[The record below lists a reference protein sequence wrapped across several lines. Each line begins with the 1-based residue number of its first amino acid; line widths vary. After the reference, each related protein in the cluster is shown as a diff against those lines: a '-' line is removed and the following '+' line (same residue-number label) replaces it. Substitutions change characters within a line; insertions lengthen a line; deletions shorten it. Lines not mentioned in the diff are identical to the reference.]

1 MKHLVGVDIGGT
13 KMYLCARDGKE
24 WIERRVSTGINCTK
38 EYLKEQLEDFLD
50 LLPFPIDAVGMAVPG
65 LVTSDHFC
73 ERSDVVPALSGV
85 DSVFFSDGKFPV
97 FYLNDVRCAAVE
109 EASHFPEDSVVA
121 VLMAGT
127 GIALS
132 VSDHGHLLHGAGG
145 FTGELG
151 HCYVST
157 PQGYRTIDKLG
168 GGAQILR
175 EAGCT
180 ATQLLEKLQN
190 GDPQAVSII
199 QKAGESFGMALAMV
213 ISLYNPDAI
222 VIGGGTT
229 GYPGYLEAAKRT
241 AQELS
246 LTPSFAQCTFYPP
259 HDPKRIVALGAMR
272 YAVQKLCKKEK

>member
-1 MKHLVGVDIGGT
+1 MKKIVGVDIGGT
-13 KMYLCARDGKE
+13 KMYLCAKNGEK
-24 WIERRVSTGINCTK
+24 WMERRVPTGIDCTG
-38 EYLKEQLEDFLD
+38 EYLREQLDRFLD
-50 LLPFPIDAVGMAVPG
+50 TLPFPIDAVGMAVPG
-65 LVTSDHFC
+65 LVTSEHFC

-85 DSVFFSDGKFPV
+85 DSAFFSQGRFPV

-132 VSDHGHLLHGAGG
+132 VSEHGHLLHGHAG
-145 FTGELG
+145 FSGELG

-157 PQGYRTIDKLG
+157 PDGYRRIDELG

-180 ATQLLEKLQN
+180 APQLLEQAQR
-190 GDPQAVSII
+190 GDIRALSII
-199 QKAGESFGMALAMV
+199 RKAGEAFGMALAIV
-213 ISLYNPDAI
+213 INLYNPDAI
-222 VIGGGTT
+222 VVGGGAA
-229 GYPGYLEAAKRT
+229 GYPGYLETAKRT

-246 LTPSFAQCTFYPP
+246 LTQSFAQCRFYTP

-272 YAVQKLCKKEK
+272 YAGQKLYESRK